1 MASVETSPHGR
12 LYAAVTRWVA
22 VDSIAL
28 ERHLW
33 SVVLLALVADLHTTA
48 LGLQQGLTE
57 GNPAM
62 RWAIDAGGI
71 GALAVVK
78 GTVVALGL
86 GVRRRWP
93 QHRLAVPAGLAV
105 PWVAVVA
112 VNLGVLR

>member
-22 VDSIAL
+22 GGIAL

-33 SVVLLALVADLHTTA
+33 SIVVLAMIADVHTTA
-48 LGLQQGLTE
+48 VGLQQGLTE

-62 RWAIDAGGI
+62 RWAIGTGGV
-71 GALAVVK
+71 AALLAAKASVLAV
-78 GTVVALGL
+78 GL
-86 GVRRRWP
+86 GVRQRWP

-105 PWVAVVA
+105 PWLAVVA
-112 VNLGVLR
+112 VNLSVLG

>member
-22 VDSIAL
+22 VDGIAL

-33 SVVLLALVADLHTTA
+33 SLVVLALVADVHTTA
-48 LGLQQGLTE
+48 IGLERGLSE
-57 GNPAM
+57 GNPVM
-62 RWAIDAGGI
+62 RWAIGAGGV
-71 GALAVVK
+71 GALLAAKTGVL
-78 GTVVALGL
+78 AIGL

-105 PWVAVVA
+105 PWLAVVA
-112 VNLGVLR
+112 VNLGALG